1 MASVYLSAQSNA
13 PGASTVV
20 LINGEPSTTG
30 YRLLNVDVGNPAFDK
45 QYSGPRG
52 SLGAVLAGETA
63 QNRLSTFRLQAV
75 GTSQDDLETKLSV
88 LWVLDEQLR
97 RYGGTVVWRPQGS
110 TTRMRIT
117 ALDSGVSLE
126 ALDVNLFVLNNRANV
141 NLGIVSGPY
150 YEGEPM
156 DILDDFSVDTLAN
169 YAFDTGSAANLAVA
183 GGVLTVSGSPTT
195 EKRLIHTDRGY
206 SYGDHQVTLAATPG
220 STISSFKAGVVLK
233 RIDASN
239 YLEVY
244 VDDNATNSRLR
255 IDKVVATVR
264 TNLATTNL
272 AARVANGTEFWVRGR
287 IEGNAVYAEYFT
299 TAGGAPWPM
308 ATPISSTSFTLTG
321 GDITQFGL
329 AASGK
334 AGFSWVP
341 QQSAATLDDF
351 EVLPFVYRN
360 VSTPLMIS
368 PGGTVPGDA
377 PALGS
382 PSRSRSARSR
392 RRCASRCS
400 PGGRSRR

>member
-30 YRLLNVDVGNPAFDK
+30 YRLLNVDVGNPAFEK

-156 DILDDFSVDTLAN
+156 DILDDFAVDTLAN
-169 YAFDTGSAANLAVA
+169 YTFDTGSAANLAVA
-183 GGVLTVSGSPTT
+183 GGVLTVTGSPST

-264 TNLATTNL
+264 TNLASTNL
-272 AARVANGTEFWVRGR
+272 AARVVERHGVLGARAHRGEHGLR
-287 IEGNAVYAEYFT
+287 GILHDCRRRALADGNADLLDQLHAHRRGYHAVRDSLPAVRPGSVGCPSRPRPRST
-299 TAGGAPWPM
+299 TSRCCP
-308 ATPISSTSFTLTG
+308 SST
-321 GDITQFGL
+321 
-329 AASGK
+329 
-334 AGFSWVP
+334 
-341 QQSAATLDDF
+341 AT
-351 EVLPFVYRN
+351 
-360 VSTPLMIS
+360 
-368 PGGTVPGDA
+368 
-377 PALGS
+377 
-382 PSRSRSARSR
+382 SRPR
-392 RRCASRCS
+392 
-400 PGGRSRR
+400 